1 MGSSFHSTTSDSGT
15 SCARF
20 EQDGHSKGPS
30 IPVRHSLFFLNDFLY
45 LKAQFVPSLKMSSK
59 AHGKYIWKYPSKA
72 FRYDSLVPCRW
83 PSNKTNTT
91 LTTDCNHRITYCS
104 VLLTTVYSNAEWPQS
119 IISFY
124 IILVFFSITFKE
136 MLKHPGPQSSV
147 CLGVYPVQALL
158 YCSFVQCTPLVYTTD
173 EPWRAMKSWIVL
185 SISSSVMV
193 LKTDKCS
200 RSNKRNRRIISHV
213 KPGLCKSFS
222 TSGGISTDGLYIW
235 ACILY
240 CLTRDICYSR
250 LPWYIVSK
258 VLEEILK

>member
-30 IPVRHSLFFLNDFLY
+30 IQVRHSLFFLNDFLH

-136 MLKHPGPQSSV
+136 MLKHPTSKLCVPWSLSSSSSPILLL
-147 CLGVYPVQALL
+147 CTVYPTGLHYWWTMTCYEVVN
-158 YCSFVQCTPLVYTTD
+158 STVYFFIGHGA
-173 EPWRAMKSWIVL
+173 E
-185 SISSSVMV
+185 
-193 LKTDKCS
+193 
-200 RSNKRNRRIISHV
+200 
-213 KPGLCKSFS
+213 
-222 TSGGISTDGLYIW
+222 DG
-235 ACILY
+235 
-240 CLTRDICYSR
+240 
-250 LPWYIVSK
+250 
-258 VLEEILK
+258 